1 MTGNIDFHY
10 PWWLSYGHLV
20 IAIPALLLWLLGR
33 SRKWSKLPMFFV
45 AAIAIWAFGSFLI
58 ARFAFN
64 ANAVPALPT
73 QTFLQAGTG
82 RVLDMGAG
90 TGRSSLMV
98 LESRPGASVVA
109 LDLFTES
116 YRQHFGTELSGEER
130 LAANFRA
137 AGFES
142 RTSIQAGDMRQLP
155 FETASF
161 DAIVSSYAIDH
172 LKRNG
177 VDASLREAARVL
189 KPRGDFL
196 LILVANDFWSSFAFG
211 PLLLHGGLHKADWWS
226 FCLQDA
232 GFQIM
237 EQGTKPITLYFLARK
252 P

>member
-73 QTFLQAGTG
+73 QSFLQAGTG

-98 LESRPGASVVA
+98 LRSRPGASVV
-109 LDLFTES
+109 
-116 YRQHFGTELSGEER
+116 
-130 LAANFRA
+130 
-137 AGFES
+137 
-142 RTSIQAGDMRQLP
+142 
-155 FETASF
+155 
-161 DAIVSSYAIDH
+161 
-172 LKRNG
+172 
-177 VDASLREAARVL
+177 
-189 KPRGDFL
+189 
-196 LILVANDFWSSFAFG
+196 
-211 PLLLHGGLHKADWWS
+211 
-226 FCLQDA
+226 
-232 GFQIM
+232 
-237 EQGTKPITLYFLARK
+237 
-252 P
+252 

>member
-33 SRKWSKLPMFFV
+33 SRKWPKLPMFFV

-58 ARFAFN
+58 ARFVFN
-64 ANAVPALPT
+64 ANAVPALPA
-73 QTFLQAGTG
+73 QAFLQAGTG

-116 YRQHFGTELSGEER
+116 YKHHFGTEMSGQER
-130 LAANFRA
+130 LAANFRD
-137 AGFES
+137 AGFER

-155 FETASF
+155 FEAASF

-172 LKRNG
+172 LNRNG
-177 VDASLREAARVL
+177 IDGALREAARVL
-189 KPRGDFL
+189 KPQGDFL

-211 PLLLHGGLHKADWWS
+211 PLLVHGGLHKADWWS
-226 FCLQDA
+226 DRLREA
-232 GFQIM
+232 GFQVV